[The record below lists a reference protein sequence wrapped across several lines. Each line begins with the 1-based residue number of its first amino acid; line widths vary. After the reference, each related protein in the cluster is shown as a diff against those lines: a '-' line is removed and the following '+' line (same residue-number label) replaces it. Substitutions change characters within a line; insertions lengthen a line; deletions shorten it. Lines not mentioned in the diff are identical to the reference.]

1 MLSERN
7 RIWLCVQSVRLC
19 VVIHILAYV
28 YVNASTQFLNCLLI
42 CVPAE
47 SNVWESSMTNFAKH
61 NKSKKNH
68 QQQINQ
74 KRGHINTLTQTYVQ
88 QFRLSGEGVEL
99 SYMIRSNQLICLQAI
114 TQLVQLL

>member
-1 MLSERN
+1 
-7 RIWLCVQSVRLC
+7 
-19 VVIHILAYV
+19 
-28 YVNASTQFLNCLLI
+28 
-42 CVPAE
+42 
-47 SNVWESSMTNFAKH
+47 MTNFAKH